1 MRSHLWEQ
9 LELPFLAK
17 GFLLNFKNT
26 APVFKGNMS
35 MQIHDLQPFAR
46 KETHPSI
53 FNFLYKVIVPR
64 AARNAKIVQCPSNYT
79 ALEAEKYLRIPS
91 ERWVI
96 TEEGHEHVLRFNSD
110 DSIAQQH
117 SLEKGGYL
125 LAVGSLNPNKN
136 FAAILRA
143 MKISGVETKLVIA
156 GGTNPRIFRDQGFDV
171 LSDKAIYVGRV
182 SDDQLRNL
190 YENALGFIYPSFY
203 EGWGLPPGEAM
214 LLGCPVISSNTSSL
228 PQVCGDA
235 VLYCDPADDNS
246 IAEQITKLCSD
257 ALLRE
262 KLVADG
268 LVQSKKFT
276 WRQVALNVWQPIEK
290 ACRE

>member
-1 MRSHLWEQ
+1 
-9 LELPFLAK
+9 
-17 GFLLNFKNT
+17 
-26 APVFKGNMS
+26 
-35 MQIHDLQPFAR
+35 
-46 KETHPSI
+46 
-53 FNFLYKVIVPR
+53 VIIPR

-79 ALEAEKYLRIPS
+79 ALEAEKYLRVPS

-96 TEEGHEHVLRFNSD
+96 TEGGHEHVLRFNSD

-156 GGTNPRIFRDQGFDV
+156 GGANPRIFRDQGFDV

-246 IAEQITKLCSD
+246 IAEQITKLCGD

-262 KLVADG
+262 KLVVDG
-268 LVQSKKFT
+268 LAQSKKFT
-276 WRQVALNVWQPIEK
+276 WRQVALNVWRPIEK